1 MSNFIGPIFYGTC
14 LLGGRTIHGHTDCG
28 NGTEPYLKILQI
40 HVRYTTSMTSG
51 ENSTIDSISEYLK
64 VFAELDSLIVSMP
77 KAGLSVLKG
86 CRHLINQFIKLKKLR
101 NISDFDLVFVH
112 NQVPFLP
119 SLLLS
124 YLSRRALI
132 VKVWHN
138 QRPFCIKG
146 SSFLNGAICARCTMS
161 RLKKL
166 NSTLNS
172 CYRNSKFQ
180 TVLAELNQLR
190 IVSILKSERIFHV
203 TVSNFL
209 RERLIQQG
217 FNPERVHCIQN
228 AVQELTLESR
238 HGESRH
244 GNDFV
249 FMGRVCAEKGID
261 KLLEA
266 WEFYKANFSGTE
278 KLHVI
283 GDGPLLSELK
293 NDYADART
301 IFYGYLDQNEIS
313 QVMKDAHVGVIPN
326 VWEEPFGKVA
336 LDFLKFGLRIVAT
349 RSGGLIEIL
358 SEDQATT
365 FIDSPSMIELSTKMR
380 ESSLNHLEIDS
391 TSRTIVLEKFN
402 EKNIELQWQSLVSD
416 LISKRVG

>member
-1 MSNFIGPIFYGTC
+1 M
-14 LLGGRTIHGHTDCG
+14 
-28 NGTEPYLKILQI
+28 
-40 HVRYTTSMTSG
+40 
-51 ENSTIDSISEYLK
+51 
-64 VFAELDSLIVSMP
+64 
-77 KAGLSVLKG
+77 
-86 CRHLINQFIKLKKLR
+86 
-101 NISDFDLVFVH
+101 
-112 NQVPFLP
+112 
-119 SLLLS
+119 
-124 YLSRRALI
+124 
-132 VKVWHN
+132 
-138 QRPFCIKG
+138 
-146 SSFLNGAICARCTMS
+146 
-161 RLKKL
+161 
-166 NSTLNS
+166 
-172 CYRNSKFQ
+172 
-180 TVLAELNQLR
+180 
-190 IVSILKSERIFHV
+190 
-203 TVSNFL
+203 
-209 RERLIQQG
+209 
-217 FNPERVHCIQN
+217 
-228 AVQELTLESR
+228 
-238 HGESRH
+238 
-244 GNDFV
+244 
-249 FMGRVCAEKGID
+249 
-261 KLLEA
+261 LEA